1 MAKKVLRH
9 GNRFAARVRRRYFS
23 EGEKYGV
30 RPEIR
35 LIGMC
40 SGSCWFKLVCDNSS
54 KVLLAHFEQFFIKYQ
69 VDCSKL
75 NPLYESLAGITY
87 LSFRSFN
94 SSDGF
99 LLLQV
104 FDR

>member
-1 MAKKVLRH
+1 MGIALTGFYKT
-9 GNRFAARVRRRYFS
+9 GSDFD
-23 EGEKYGV
+23 
-30 RPEIR
+30 

-75 NPLYESLAGITY
+75 NPLYESLADITD